1 MSQKVHQTGCPFH
14 SASRRD
20 FLAVGAAIGT
30 GLMLPVVAEA
40 NSIQQL
46 SGTVFVN
53 RRYANAGTAINPG
66 DTVTVAH
73 GGMVSFTVGQDAYLL
88 RGGTTMKIESDDN
101 VMVNALRLFTGGI
114 LGVFGHGEKM
124 IHLSTATIGIRGTG
138 LYIDNA
144 PDKTYFC
151 TCYGETELRV
161 DGVKSR
167 ILTATHHN
175 AVMIYT
181 PQSGKNK
188 IHNMAG
194 FEYHTDDELRATE
207 ALQGRKVPFDS

>member
-14 SASRRD
+14 SVSRRD

-88 RGGTTMKIESDDN
+88 RGRTTMKIESDDN

>member
-14 SASRRD
+14 SVSRRD

-53 RRYANAGTAINPG
+53 RRYANAGTAVNPG

>member
-1 MSQKVHQTGCPFH
+1 MTRNIHRSGCPFH
-14 SASRRD
+14 SVSRRD
-20 FLAVGAAIGT
+20 FLAAGTAIGA

-53 RRYANAGTAINPG
+53 GRYANAGTAINPG

-101 VMVNALRLFTGGI
+101 VMVKALRLFTGGI
-114 LGVFGHGEKM
+114 LAVFGSGEKM
-124 IHLSTATIGIRGTG
+124 IHLSIATIGIRGTG
-138 LYIDNA
+138 LYLDNA

-161 DGVKSR
+161 NGMKSQ

-181 PQSGKNK
+181 PPSGKYE
-188 IHNMAG
+188 IHNMVG

-207 ALQGRKVPFDS
+207 ALQGRKVPFDT